1 MECRLPAR
9 RSLGAGGRIKERTA
23 ARELAQIR
31 GSNHRFGCI
40 SEIRAVCGLTIWIAD
55 AHRGHDK
62 RYVVRAHEK
71 LMAFIEMELA
81 IRICSEFH

>member
-1 MECRLPAR
+1 MAAA
-9 RSLGAGGRIKERTA
+9 AGELIADCGLKRTA
-23 ARELAQIR
+23 AKPSAQIR

-55 AHRGHDK
+55 AHRDDGKH
-62 RYVVRAHEK
+62 YVLCAKEK